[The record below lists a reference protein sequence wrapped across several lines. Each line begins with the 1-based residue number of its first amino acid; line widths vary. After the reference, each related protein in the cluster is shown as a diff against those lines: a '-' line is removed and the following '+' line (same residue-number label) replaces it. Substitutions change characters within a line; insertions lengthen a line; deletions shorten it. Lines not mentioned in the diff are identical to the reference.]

1 MLSVCLCHASQVAGV
16 VIVLT
21 VIVSGHGREKR
32 REELACIFGYY
43 KMLTG
48 PSPGLDPKVGLI
60 NCRYKPGPQ
69 LASLP
74 G

>member
-1 MLSVCLCHASQVAGV
+1 MRAKLQGSSLSSLSSSQDMEE
-16 VIVLT
+16 
-21 VIVSGHGREKR
+21 RRR

-60 NCRYKPGPQ
+60 NCWYKPGPQ

>member
-1 MLSVCLCHASQVAGV
+1 MDELSY
-16 VIVLT
+16 
-21 VIVSGHGREKR
+21 
-32 REELACIFGYY
+32 IFGYY

-60 NCRYKPGPQ
+60 SCLYKPGPQ
-69 LASLP
+69 LASLS

>member
-1 MLSVCLCHASQVAGV
+1 MRAKSQGSSLSSLSSSQDMEE
-16 VIVLT
+16 
-21 VIVSGHGREKR
+21 RRR

>member
-1 MLSVCLCHASQVAGV
+1 MRAKSQGSSLSSLSSSQD
-16 VIVLT
+16 LEE
-21 VIVSGHGREKR
+21 RRR

-48 PSPGLDPKVGLI
+48 PSPGLDLKVGLI